1 MAVTLLTVYFCV
13 AILIGMVLEDWDF
26 TDTIYFS
33 ISTLTTVGYGD
44 VVSHST
50 RTSRLV
56 TAIFVFIGVSF
67 IGFAVGVMV
76 SDVLDNR
83 GDAKNNKEEA
93 IPDINKLEEEDLD
106 ISICGIKIP
115 IKDVFYTQEM
125 RRMRKQLVDSWILVS
140 IILMLGAYSKIK
152 WFDQRR
158 FEGVAIGRFKSVAIG
173 RFGDVNDHSLHPF
186 HVTEH
191 SFRRFGHANL
201 FVFLMVHFDEMRCFG
216 RGVGRV

>member
-1 MAVTLLTVYFCV
+1 MRGERAWERAWAGSERGTINNKTGHDRHESRLTKRWTEV
-13 AILIGMVLEDWDF
+13 
-26 TDTIYFS
+26 
-33 ISTLTTVGYGD
+33 LTTTLRT
-44 VVSHST
+44 HSPYPP
-50 RTSRLV
+50 L
-56 TAIFVFIGVSF
+56 
-67 IGFAVGVMV
+67 
-76 SDVLDNR
+76 
-83 GDAKNNKEEA
+83 
-93 IPDINKLEEEDLD
+93 PQ
-106 ISICGIKIP
+106 
-115 IKDVFYTQEM
+115 DVFYTQEM

-152 WFDQRR
+152 WFDERR